1 MWSELAL
8 LADEALLEPF
18 WLAEVGDEVLV
29 PVVLWL
35 EVPGFFVFFFKAL
48 WSEVLWFLVSLVS
61 ASASS
66 GPTMYA

>member
-35 EVPGFFVFFFKAL
+35 EVPGFFVFCEDF
-48 WSEVLWFLVSLVS
+48 WSVFLVSLVS

>member
-8 LADEALLEPF
+8 FADEALLEPF

-29 PVVLWL
+29 PVVLRL
-35 EVPGFFVFFFKAL
+35 EAPVFFFEAFWL
-48 WSEVLWFLVSLVS
+48 DFLVSLVS
-61 ASASS
+61 DSAES

>member
-8 LADEALLEPF
+8 LADEALLEPL

-29 PVVLWL
+29 PVVLL
-35 EVPGFFVFFFKAL
+35 FEVPVFFFEAF
-48 WSEVLWFLVSLVS
+48 WPDFLVSLVS
-61 ASASS
+61 ASAAS